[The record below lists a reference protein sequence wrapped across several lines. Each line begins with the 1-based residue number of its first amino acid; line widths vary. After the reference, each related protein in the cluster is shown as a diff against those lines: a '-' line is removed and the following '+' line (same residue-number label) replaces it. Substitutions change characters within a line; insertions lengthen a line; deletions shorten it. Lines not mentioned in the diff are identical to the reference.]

1 MIHMDNEK
9 VAELLDL
16 VAVYVDENEHQ
27 KEAAERS
34 ARDTRI
40 SRLAESY
47 EATTGESLPTQLTD
61 KLATLDQDALDHLLK
76 IANNKSESPTSL
88 GGPAQIND
96 HPEPRNVKEAATR
109 AEDNFLNW
117 IIND

>member
-9 VAELLDL
+9 VAALLDL
-16 VAVYVDENEHQ
+16 VAVYVDENEYQ
-27 KEAAERS
+27 KEAAEKS
-34 ARDTRI
+34 ARESRI
-40 SRLAESY
+40 TRLAESY
-47 EATTGESLPTQLTD
+47 EATTGESIPSELTD
-61 KLATLDQDALDHLLK
+61 KLANLDQDALDHLLK

-96 HPEPRNVKEAATR
+96 HPVPRSVKEAAAR

>member
-9 VAELLDL
+9 IAELLDL

-27 KEAAERS
+27 KEAAEKS
-34 ARDTRI
+34 ARESRI
-40 SRLAESY
+40 NRLAESY
-47 EATTGESLPTQLTD
+47 EATTGETIPQELTN
-61 KLATLDQDALDHLLK
+61 KLANLDQDALDHLLK

-88 GGPAQIND
+88 GGPSQND
-96 HPEPRNVKEAATR
+96 DNPMPRTVKEAAAR
-109 AEDNFLNW
+109 AEDSFLNW